1 MLIGIT
7 GTDGAGKGTVVE
19 YLVKQKGYLHFSSRG
34 YLTRE
39 LNRRS
44 GTTDRASLREMGNE
58 LRSINGDAYLVMA
71 ALRQVHEEAW
81 PYLIVESIRTIAE
94 AEALRAAGG
103 VLFAVDADVR
113 VRYERIVGRGS
124 ASDHVS
130 FEQFV
135 EHEKLEMN
143 DPDPHGM
150 QKARVLE
157 MADYTIM
164 NDGSFEELG
173 AAVEK
178 ALSVV
183 EAVIE

>member
-19 YLVKQKGYLHFSSRG
+19 YLVKQKGYLHYSGRG

-39 LNRRS
+39 LNRR
-44 GTTDRASLREMGNE
+44 GQVANRANLREVANE
-58 LRSINGDAYLVMA
+58 LRALHGDGHLVEV

-81 PYLIVESIRTIAE
+81 PYLIIESIRAVAE
-94 AEALRAAGG
+94 VEALRAAGG
-103 VLFAVDADVR
+103 VLLAVDAQVA
-113 VRYERIVGRGS
+113 VRYERIVGRAS
-124 ASDHVS
+124 ASDQVA
-130 FEQFV
+130 FEDFV
-135 EHEKLEMN
+135 AHEALEMN

-150 QKARVLE
+150 QKAKVLA

-173 AAVEK
+173 EAVEK
-178 ALSVV
+178 VFSTFGVVV
-183 EAVIE
+183 E

>member
-19 YLVKQKGYLHFSSRG
+19 YLVKQKGYLHYSGRG

-39 LNRRS
+39 LNSR
-44 GTTDRASLREMGNE
+44 GLPTDRSHLREMGNE
-58 LRSINGDAYLVMA
+58 FRAQYGNGYLVSV

-81 PYLIVESIRTIAE
+81 PYLIIESIRAVAE
-94 AEALRAAGG
+94 VEALRAAGG
-103 VLFAVDADVR
+103 ILLAVDADVR

-124 ASDHVS
+124 ASDKVT
-130 FEQFV
+130 FEEFV
-135 EHEKLEMN
+135 AQETLEMN

-150 QKARVLE
+150 QKAQVLA

>member
-19 YLVKQKGYLHFSSRG
+19 YLVKQKGYLHFASRG

-39 LNRRS
+39 LNRRGLYGS
-44 GTTDRASLREMGNE
+44 RANLREVANE
-58 LRSINGDAYLVMA
+58 LRAHNGDGHLVTV

-81 PYLIVESIRTIAE
+81 PYLIIESIRAVAE
-94 AEALRAAGG
+94 VEALHAAGG
-103 VLFAVDADVR
+103 VLLAVDAPVA

-130 FEQFV
+130 FEEFV
-135 EHEKLEMN
+135 AQETLEMN

-150 QKARVLE
+150 QKARVLA
-157 MADYTIM
+157 MADYTII
-164 NDGSFEELG
+164 NAGLYSDLE
-173 AAVEK
+173 AATEI
-178 ALSVV
+178 ALAALEQMS
-183 EAVIE
+183 